1 MAIRLYREGDR
12 GYTSV
17 SNDFIDHYMPSA
29 NGEFV
34 KLYLYLLRCLSA
46 GQDALSV
53 STLADRFSN
62 TEKDIAGH
70 CATGRRKGFCPSR
83 PMTAALPA
91 ASA

>member
-1 MAIRLYREGDR
+1 MGEHMAIRLYREGDR

-46 GQDALSV
+46 GQDACL
-53 STLADRFSN
+53 
-62 TEKDIAGH
+62 
-70 CATGRRKGFCPSR
+70 
-83 PMTAALPA
+83 
-91 ASA
+91 